1 MDEGEVKGEEGGED
15 ELDNF
20 ITKGKRTVNDISQSK
35 SNKAGHAASQIAN
48 GAVIKKTGGN
58 SMGKTAP

>member
-20 ITKGKRTVNDISQSK
+20 LTKGKRTVNDISQSK
-35 SNKAGHAASQIAN
+35 RNKAGHAASQIAI
-48 GAVIKKTGGN
+48 GWVGRGCYKKRAGIV
-58 SMGKTAP
+58 